1 MLGLGFVFLACLTW
15 ALDTL
20 IRYPMLGKISAQ
32 SIVMFEHLVLTLIF
46 LPMLWRA
53 RGRIADLRIGVI
65 FNFLIIGAMG
75 SALATLA
82 FTEAFRL
89 ISPSMVILL
98 QKFQPLVAIVLA
110 RVILKER
117 LSRAFILWALL
128 CLIGGILLGHK
139 DIVPG
144 LREFDFSLNL
154 FWNREK
160 IGYLLTLIAVISW
173 GASTVF
179 GKKLSLMGYNEKEI
193 MAGRFLTGF
202 IVLLPLYRLNQ
213 SDLATMAS
221 IDIWSKLLVMALLSG
236 LVGMAFY
243 YQGLKRLSARQCTLA
258 ELFFPLCAVLVNWIF
273 LEITLDPIQLVGGGL
288 LLLGSTVIQLKHY

>member
-1 MLGLGFVFLACLTW
+1 MLGLGLIFLACLTW

-20 IRYPMLGKISAQ
+20 IRYPMLGKLGAQ

-46 LPMLWRA
+46 FPMLWRA
-53 RGRIADLRIGVI
+53 KSRLADLKIGAI

-82 FTEAFRL
+82 FTEAFRM

-110 RVILKER
+110 RIVLKER
-117 LSRAFILWALL
+117 LSKAFILWALL
-128 CLIGGILLGHK
+128 CLIGGVLLGHK
-139 DIVPG
+139 DILPG
-144 LREFDFSLNL
+144 LRNFDFALNL

-160 IGYLLTLIAVISW
+160 IGYLLTIIAVVSW

-202 IVLLPLYRLNQ
+202 VALLPLYRVSEN
-213 SDLATMAS
+213 DLTTMMNF
-221 IDIWSKLLVMALLSG
+221 DIWSKLLVMALLSG

-273 LEITLDPIQLVGGGL
+273 LEITLDPIQLAGGGL

>member
-1 MLGLGFVFLACLTW
+1 MLGLGLIFLACLTW

-20 IRYPMLGKISAQ
+20 IRYPMLGKLGAQ

-53 RGRIADLRIGVI
+53 KSRLADLKIGAI

-82 FTEAFRL
+82 FTEAFRM

-110 RVILKER
+110 RIVLKER
-117 LSRAFILWALL
+117 LSKAFILWALL
-128 CLIGGILLGHK
+128 CFIGGILLGHK
-139 DIVPG
+139 DILPG
-144 LREFDFSLNL
+144 LRNFDFALNL

-160 IGYLLTLIAVISW
+160 IGYLLTIVAVVSW

-202 IVLLPLYRLNQ
+202 VVLLPLYRLSEN
-213 SDLATMAS
+213 DLTTMMNF
-221 IDIWSKLLVMALLSG
+221 DIWSKLLVMALLSG

-273 LEITLDPIQLVGGGL
+273 LEITLDPIQLAGGGL

>member
-1 MLGLGFVFLACLTW
+1 MLGLGYIFLACLTW

-20 IRYPMLGKISAQ
+20 IRYPMLGKLQAQ
-32 SIVMFEHLVLTLIF
+32 SIVLFEHLVLTIIF
-46 LPMLWRA
+46 LPLLWKVKSRL
-53 RGRIADLRIGVI
+53 ADLKIGVI
-65 FNFLIIGAMG
+65 FNFIIIGAMG

-82 FTEAFRL
+82 FTEAFRM

-110 RVILKER
+110 RIVLKER
-117 LSRAFILWALL
+117 MSRAFIIWAIL
-128 CLIGGILLGHK
+128 CLIGGVLLGHK
-139 DIVPG
+139 DILPG
-144 LREFDFSLNL
+144 LQNFDFQINL
-154 FWNREK
+154 FWNRQK
-160 IGYLLTLIAVISW
+160 IGYLLTIVAVISW

-193 MAGRFLTGF
+193 MSGRFLTGL
-202 IVLLPLYRLNQ
+202 IALLPFYHVNG
-213 SDLATMAS
+213 SDLTTMMAL
-221 IDIWSKLLVMALLSG
+221 DVWTKLLVMALLSG

>member
-1 MLGLGFVFLACLTW
+1 MLGLGFIFLACLTW

-20 IRYPMLGKISAQ
+20 IRYPMLGKLSAET
-32 SIVMFEHLVLTLIF
+32 IVLFEHLVLTVIF

-53 RGRIADLRIGVI
+53 RSKIGDLKIGVI
-65 FNFLIIGAMG
+65 FNFVIIGAMG

-82 FTEAFRL
+82 FTEAFRM

-98 QKFQPLVAIVLA
+98 QKFQPLVAILLA
-110 RVILKER
+110 RVVLKER
-117 LSRAFILWALL
+117 LSKAFILWALL
-128 CLIGGILLGHK
+128 CLVGGVLLGHK
-139 DIVPG
+139 DILPG
-144 LREFDFSLNL
+144 LRDFNFELNL

-160 IGYLLTLIAVISW
+160 IGYLLTIIAVVSW

-179 GKKLSLMGYNEKEI
+179 GKKLSLMGYNEREI
-193 MAGRFLTGF
+193 MSGRFLMGL
-202 IVLLPLYRLNQ
+202 VALLPFYHVSH
-213 SDLATMAS
+213 SDLSTVATF
-221 IDIWSKLLVMALLSG
+221 DVWTKLLVMALLSG
-236 LVGMAFY
+236 LIGMAFY

-273 LEITLDPIQLVGGGL
+273 LEITLDPIQLAGGGL